1 MVEKT
6 QDTGFWPSLYDP
18 LRSFG
23 HRLSEFLTPA
33 SEASLA
39 DDAYRI
45 AIELPGVAEEDV
57 ELTVHDGLVQVKG
70 EKSSEREEKGDTW
83 FFSERQYGAFQ
94 RSFRLP
100 PDADEAKVAADMKDG
115 VLTITVPK
123 SAPRAQNA
131 TRVKINTS

>member
-6 QDTGFWPSLYDP
+6 NTTNFWPSLQEP
-18 LRSFG
+18 FRTMGS
-23 HRLSEFLTPA
+23 RLAEFLTPA

-45 AIELPGVAEEDV
+45 AIELPGVSDEDIA
-57 ELTVHDGLVQVKG
+57 LSVHEGVVQVKG
-70 EKSSEREEKGDTW
+70 EKKTEREEKGDTW
-83 FFSERQYGAFQ
+83 YFSERQYGSFS

-100 PDADEAKVAADMKDG
+100 PDADEAKVQADMKDG

-123 SAPRAQNA
+123 SEPKAAKA
-131 TRVKINTS
+131 TQVKINKA